1 MYAFKNLHTNPLHF
15 GLFIGLS
22 KVEAA
27 RGTLTNINPD
37 VEVLTH
43 NYDITSVDHFDHFM
57 DTISEGGIDG
67 KPVDLVLSCVD
78 NFEARMAIN
87 QVKILRSHV
96 IK

>member
-1 MYAFKNLHTNPLHF
+1 MKLLAIVF
-15 GLFIGLS
+15 GVLAIFPDSPFTGLS

-27 RGTLTNINPD
+27 RDTLTNINPD

-43 NYDITSVDHFDHFM
+43 NYNITSVDHFDHFM
-57 DTISEGGIDG
+57 NIISKGGMDG

-87 QVKILRSHV
+87 QVKIY
-96 IK
+96 KY